1 MSNTASSYIEELIR
15 THHHSGQEL
24 RTFILENGPLSVGRL
39 LEALPNERGPLLAIT
54 ITFLAELGDTRA
66 VVPLIEILL
75 REDWSLPGPMTFR
88 DRLLHAIS
96 PSVRRLMKDSA
107 ELERVLARTAAARAL
122 AQLGDHRAIGALMAI
137 RNDPNE
143 RVRAVVREA
152 LNRFGSLNAP
162 EGAA

>member
-1 MSNTASSYIEELIR
+1 MSNTASSYIEELAQA
-15 THHHSGQEL
+15 HHYNGQEL
-24 RTFILENGPLSVGRL
+24 RTFVLENGPLSVGRL

-75 REDWSLPGPMTFR
+75 KEDWSLPAPTTFR

-96 PSVRRLMKDSA
+96 PSVRRLVKDSA
-107 ELERVLARTAAARAL
+107 ELERVLARTNAARAL

-152 LNRFGSLNAP
+152 LYRLGALNTSD
-162 EGAA
+162 GAA